1 MNARTLWAAK
11 FWRPSRP
18 HLHPTWELLLNV
30 LNDWEGA
37 SASWA
42 LQIIRASLTVVRFR
56 QCSAIRR
63 LLYACMVPAWPR
75 LYLNMSPRAAS
86 SLVICFPYMKL
97 ELRVGFLRK
106 NVKFKIWIHFLF
118 LFAKSSKRTF
128 IVFCSLLLS
137 FYMAWL
143 WLSILSR
150 KFPESRSHL
159 YFGSFSQDWSIL
171 NGYLN
176 NEQTVVSTCPSPAL
190 APSTTGC
197 PQTMWGIP

>member
-1 MNARTLWAAK
+1 MYARTLWTTK
-11 FWRPSRP
+11 VWRPSRP
-18 HLHPTWELLLNV
+18 HLHPPWELLLNV

-42 LQIIRASLTVVRFR
+42 LRTLRASLMVVWFG
-56 QCSAIRR
+56 QCGAIRR
-63 LLYACMVPAWPR
+63 LLCACMVPAWPR
-75 LYLNMSPRAAS
+75 HISPRAAS

-159 YFGSFSQDWSIL
+159 YLGDLSQDWSIL

-176 NEQTVVSTCPSPAL
+176 NDQTVVSTCPSPAV
-190 APSTTGC
+190 APSITEC
-197 PQTMWGIP
+197 PQTMWGTL